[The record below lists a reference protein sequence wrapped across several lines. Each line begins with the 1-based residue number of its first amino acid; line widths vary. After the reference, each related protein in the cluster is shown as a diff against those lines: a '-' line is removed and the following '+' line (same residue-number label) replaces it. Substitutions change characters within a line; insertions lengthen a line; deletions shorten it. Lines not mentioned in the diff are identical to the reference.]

1 MLRLPAKRLS
11 CCTKTDLKSKRY
23 TSSNKFCITFSTDSP
38 FTLEASTFFINAVG
52 LAFYL
57 LIFDNLL

>member
-1 MLRLPAKRLS
+1 MLWLPVKRLNYY
-11 CCTKTDLKSKRY
+11 TRTDLKSKRY
-23 TSSNKFCITFSTDSP
+23 TSFNKFCITFSTDSS
-38 FTLEASTFFINAVG
+38 FTLKASTFFINTVE